1 MAPTERSYPKPPKA
15 SPGVAGESITAN
27 DRILS
32 PISLIAAPPAPALSA
47 VSMSPLV
54 FTRPATGVP
63 SATVLTRMRSA
74 DDADDG
80 GLWGVRDALTAALG
94 VDAAAKACVLVPLCG
109 KDDAGRSWHPRQV
122 ATYIPSPPMS
132 STVSSD
138 DPTRLVKDAS
148 HPHALHTA
156 LSGDVLRDGHE
167 GEDVVEGLAL
177 ERGVSAATM
186 TVLPAAPTAANSTR
200 SPKN

>member
-1 MAPTERSYPKPPKA
+1 M
-15 SPGVAGESITAN
+15 AGESITAN

-32 PISLIAAPPAPALSA
+32 PISLIPAPLVPTLSA
-47 VSMSPLV
+47 VSTSPFV

-63 SATVLTRMRSA
+63 SATVLLRMRSA

-94 VDAAAKACVLVPLCG
+94 VDAAAKACVFVPLRG

-138 DPTRLVKDAS
+138 DPTRLVNDAS

-156 LSGDVLRDGHE
+156 LSLVTSSAMGTRERTSLKGLRWN
-167 GEDVVEGLAL
+167 VAS
-177 ERGVSAATM
+177 SAATM
-186 TVLPAAPTAANSTR
+186 TVLPSRAHRSQNSTR

>member
-1 MAPTERSYPKPPKA
+1 M
-15 SPGVAGESITAN
+15 AGESITAN

-32 PISLIAAPPAPALSA
+32 PISLIALLSPACALSA
-47 VSMSPLV
+47 VSTSPLV

-63 SATVLTRMRSA
+63 SGPTVLLRMRSA

-94 VDAAAKACVLVPLCG
+94 VDAAAKACVFVPLCG

-138 DPTRLVKDAS
+138 DPTRLVNDAS

-156 LSGDVLRDGHE
+156 LSLVTSSAMGTRERTSLKGLRWN
-167 GEDVVEGLAL
+167 VAS
-177 ERGVSAATM
+177 SAATM
-186 TVLPAAPTAANSTR
+186 TVLPIRAHRSQNSTR